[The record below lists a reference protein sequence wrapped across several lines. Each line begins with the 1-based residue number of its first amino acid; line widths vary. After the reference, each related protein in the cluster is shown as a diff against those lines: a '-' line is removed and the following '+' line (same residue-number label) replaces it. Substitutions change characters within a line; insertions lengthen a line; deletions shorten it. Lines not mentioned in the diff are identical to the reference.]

1 MLGCLIV
8 GGHMAAMR
16 QSMMDQNDR
25 YEKKK
30 SCLHITEAVIN
41 DLQSKIKNMI
51 INSEENPNY

>member
-1 MLGCLIV
+1 
-8 GGHMAAMR
+8 MAAMR

>member
-25 YEKKK
+25 YEKK